1 MKERIIITLYSFIL
15 IALIVFQTKILYYL
29 IEYNFFNYD
38 SNRCAQIRAHVQLIT
53 PLEKIA
59 FLKSTSTYDKYL
71 HDKNVDSIIRHFQ
84 IMDSMYLNDQINI
97 HSLK

>member
-15 IALIVFQTKILYYL
+15 IALIVVQTKILYYL

-38 SNRCAQIRAHVQLIT
+38 TNRCAQIRAHVQLIT

-59 FLKSTSTYDKYL
+59 FLKSTSTYDNYL

-84 IMDSMYLNDQINI
+84 IMDSMYLNDQFRK